1 MKPPVRVLLG
11 VSPPSSPQLRAWK
24 AALTGLVGCRGLCRA
39 QEKKRSKP
47 LGSDRPLAKSGRDAG
62 GFQPGPSAPS
72 LCPAPGPTWG
82 MGGWRAQRLGSRAGS
97 SPCLRPLAQ
106 AQARAHKCC
115 RGGCW
120 ASTRPSRPRSR
131 VTEATAPS
139 PSAVRA
145 VPGRDGGMEA
155 VLGSNHLP
163 PSLAWC
169 LGCWSETTDK
179 TYIGGWWGWG
189 GFLALLSLGGD
200 QG

>member
-1 MKPPVRVLLG
+1 M
-11 VSPPSSPQLRAWK
+11 
-24 AALTGLVGCRGLCRA
+24 
-39 QEKKRSKP
+39 
-47 LGSDRPLAKSGRDAG
+47 
-62 GFQPGPSAPS
+62 
-72 LCPAPGPTWG
+72 
-82 MGGWRAQRLGSRAGS
+82 
-97 SPCLRPLAQ
+97 
-106 AQARAHKCC
+106 
-115 RGGCW
+115 
-120 ASTRPSRPRSR
+120 
-131 VTEATAPS
+131 TEATAPS

-200 QG
+200 QGCGTDRGGGEQLPCAQGLAQSWEEAAGQMEMVLVTL